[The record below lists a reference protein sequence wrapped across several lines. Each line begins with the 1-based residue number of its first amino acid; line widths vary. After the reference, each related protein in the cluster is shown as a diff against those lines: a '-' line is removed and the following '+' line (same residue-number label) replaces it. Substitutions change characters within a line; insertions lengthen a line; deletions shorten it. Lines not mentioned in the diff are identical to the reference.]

1 LPTVLG
7 EGNRRLSKRDK
18 GSGLTEYQQKGY
30 LPEGLLNY
38 LALLG
43 WGIAE
48 DRDVFSIAE
57 MVEVFDI
64 RRVNPSPSRFDAR
77 KCEAINAAHIRL
89 LPPAELTQNLVPFMA
104 AAGLISQPPVPA
116 ELDLLAAATPLIQ
129 ERINTLSEAVGL
141 LPFLF
146 LPDDK
151 IVIAPDAGLKADSIP
166 TLTAAYEALAA
177 LQEFDHGAVELAL
190 RTALIDTLG
199 LKPRLAFGPVRG
211 AVTGS
216 RGSPPLFES
225 IELLGRQSTLA
236 RIAAALTEL
245 GDPAFAESSQ
255 RWCIPDT
262 TSSRAS
268 VH

>member
-1 LPTVLG
+1 VLG

-18 GSGLTEYQQKGY
+18 GSGLAEYQQKGY

-48 DRDVFSIAE
+48 DRDVFTIAE
-57 MVEVFDI
+57 MVETFDI
-64 RRVNPSPSRFDAR
+64 RRVNASPARFDAK

-89 LPPAELTQNLVPFMA
+89 LPPAELTENLVPFLA
-104 AAGLISQPPVPA
+104 AAGLISEPPLPP
-116 ELDLLAAATPLIQ
+116 ERDKLAAATPLIQ

-141 LPFLF
+141 LAFLF

-151 IVIAPDAGLKADSIP
+151 ITIAPDAGLSADSIP

-177 LQEFDHGAVELAL
+177 LNDFDAAAVESAL
-190 RTALIDTLG
+190 RTALVEQLG
-199 LKPRLAFGPVRG
+199 LKPRLAFGPVRA

-216 RGSPPLFES
+216 RVSPPLFES

-245 GDPAFAESSQ
+245 GEPEYAESGQTHGTGTMS
-255 RWCIPDT
+255 RPDD
-262 TSSRAS
+262 
-268 VH
+268 VKP